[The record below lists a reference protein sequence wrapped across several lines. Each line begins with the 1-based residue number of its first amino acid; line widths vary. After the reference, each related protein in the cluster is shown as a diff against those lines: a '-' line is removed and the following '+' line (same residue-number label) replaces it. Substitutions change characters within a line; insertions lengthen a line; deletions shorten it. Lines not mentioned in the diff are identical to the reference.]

1 MGGQGV
7 VSPNEGNVRSVL
19 IVRSAFGEIYELA
32 WLRALRE
39 LGIDADL
46 FDTHSYIPLNIA
58 GRLQQRYLWGPHLD
72 RVNRLLVERVE
83 EMRPDVVVFY
93 HGHHYRAETIAEV
106 AKRSFVCGSHCDDPF
121 GRPHLREYRLLL
133 KALPEYDGYH
143 VNRERNISEALALG
157 VKRARVLMMYYIPW
171 IHYPSSLSPVE
182 QAAWGSDVVYAG
194 HMEPDHRIECLSSVV
209 RNGFKCRIYGGE
221 VGWRTELPR
230 DVYEAVRPIPNVRGD
245 DYRRVLCASKIAAC
259 FFSKWNRDQYTNRS
273 WEIPACG
280 VFLLSERTPAM
291 QEFYTEGKEAEFFD
305 TAEEF
310 IDKVRFYL
318 GNETARLA
326 IAAAGHVRVLKS
338 GHDIYSRMRQW
349 IGDVEEWQ
357 GEKREEGEAVIQGT
371 AIQKQEMSCHD

>member
-1 MGGQGV
+1 MGGQSV
-7 VSPNEGNVRSVL
+7 LSPNEVHVRSVL
-19 IVRSAFGEIYELA
+19 IVRSAFGEIYEFA

-39 LGIDADL
+39 LGVRADL
-46 FDTHSYIPLNIA
+46 FDTHSYIPSNIA
-58 GRLQQRYLWGPHLD
+58 GRLQQRYLWGPHID
-72 RVNRLLVERVE
+72 RVNRLVVERVE
-83 EMRPDVVVFY
+83 QTRPDVVVFY
-93 HGHHYRAETIAEV
+93 HGHHYRAQTIAEI

-121 GRPHLREYRLLL
+121 GRPHLREYRLLI

-143 VNRERNISEALALG
+143 VNRERNIREAMCRG

-171 IHYPSSLSPVE
+171 IHYPCRLNVPE
-182 QAAWGSDVVYAG
+182 QTAWGSDVVYAG

-221 VGWRTELPR
+221 VGWRTGLPES
-230 DVYEAVRPIPNVRGD
+230 VYRVVQPIPNVRGD

-280 VFLLSERTPAM
+280 AFLLSERTPAM

-305 TAEEF
+305 TPEEF

-318 GNETARLA
+318 GNETARMR
-326 IAAAGHVRVLKS
+326 IAAAGYARVLKS
-338 GHDIYSRMRQW
+338 GNDIYSRMRQW
-349 IGDVEEWQ
+349 LADIEEWRSERRDQ
-357 GEKREEGEAVIQGT
+357 ES
-371 AIQKQEMSCHD
+371 AIPRQEMSCHD